1 MEELYGVVTILNVM
15 VDVPHYLL
23 PEKVANGF
31 WATSRGKC
39 HACELHTVLRES
51 RVFRRISELTV
62 NDSPKCLTRKDND
75 KDS

>member
-39 HACELHTVLRES
+39 DARCELQTVLRES
-51 RVFRRISELTV
+51 RNFSLVTELTV
-62 NDSPKCLTRKDND
+62 NDSPKCLTIVRQR
-75 KDS
+75 